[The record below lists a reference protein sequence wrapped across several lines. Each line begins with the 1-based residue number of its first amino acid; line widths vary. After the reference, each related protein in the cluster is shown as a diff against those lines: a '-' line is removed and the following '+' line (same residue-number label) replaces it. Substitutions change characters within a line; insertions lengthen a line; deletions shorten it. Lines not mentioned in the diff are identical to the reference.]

1 MTGWIVDDAA
11 RLRTLRA
18 FGLLNSAADPRFDG
32 IAADAADLCA
42 APVALVSLVD
52 RERQWFKARV
62 GTDLT
67 ETPIDLAICVHAL
80 AHGELLVIPDL
91 TRDPRTARNALVTGE
106 PNVRFYAGVPLV
118 ADGQAIGTL
127 CVLDVVP
134 RPAGL
139 SAAQRT
145 GLEALA
151 ADAVGLIIAA

>member
-1 MTGWIVDDAA
+1 MSGWIVDDAA
-11 RLRTLRA
+11 RLKTLRA
-18 FGLLNSAADPRFDG
+18 FGILDSDGDARFDA
-32 IAADAADLCA
+32 IAADAAALCA

-62 GTDLT
+62 GTDMT
-67 ETPIDLAICVHAL
+67 ETPIELAICVHAL

-91 TRDPRTARNALVTGE
+91 AADPRTVDNRLVIE
-106 PNVRFYAGVPLV
+106 PPHVRFYAGVPLV

-139 SAAQRT
+139 DAAERA
-145 GLEALA
+145 GLETLA
-151 ADAVGLIIAA
+151 ARAMALIAAT